1 MLEINMGAGSSIVI
15 LELIFQSIFQSL
27 QTKRS
32 SRVNDIQAISAELEG
47 FFGWDGCLRWNDG
60 VYVIHHQRFANC
72 HVILVVAFHPKE
84 PDPIKI
90 WLCFR
95 VIWPGSDYAQSHQ
108 FRKPEQVLV
117 GFSKSFG
124 P

>member
-27 QTKRS
+27 QIKRS
-32 SRVNDIQAISAELEG
+32 RRVNDIQAFSTELEG
-47 FFGWDGCLRWNDG
+47 GFVWDGQLRWHDS

-72 HVILVVAFHPKE
+72 HVITVVAFHPKE

-90 WLCFR
+90 WVCCR
-95 VIWPGSDYAQSHQ
+95 VIWPGGDYGQSHQ
-108 FRKPEQVLV
+108 LKKPEQVLV
-117 GFSKSFG
+117 GFSKRFG